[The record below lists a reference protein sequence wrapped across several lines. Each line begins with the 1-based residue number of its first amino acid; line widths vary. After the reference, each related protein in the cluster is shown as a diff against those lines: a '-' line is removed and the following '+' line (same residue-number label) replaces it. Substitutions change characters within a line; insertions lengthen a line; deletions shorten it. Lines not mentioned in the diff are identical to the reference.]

1 MGVKA
6 PTVEV
11 VKDLLGAQSVQS
23 LITFVVAFLLWRL
36 SIAGITK
43 FYARRFVSR
52 FIPRVPTYASIT
64 KSIVAALIWIAAA
77 IELLHIWK
85 VDVTPALWSAGLFSV
100 VIAIGAQATVR
111 DLLTGA
117 FFLFEDAFDVGDGV
131 ELTTTNGVVT
141 GTVEAVNLRETRIVD
156 MRGYLLSIPNGSI
169 VFVANTT
176 RLPARHAMR
185 VTLPLRM
192 DVTSLRQRVTE
203 IVNECVRS
211 SNYGIGGAAVRLED
225 ITPESASLSIDFQV
239 PRQHALEAE
248 STMRERIVTKLQADG
263 LLPGGQKDQK

>member
-1 MGVKA
+1 MKA
-6 PTVEV
+6 ATVEQ
-11 VKDLLGAQSVQS
+11 VKDLLGAHWVQS
-23 LITFVVAFLLWRL
+23 LITIVVALLLWRL

-64 KSIVAALIWIAAA
+64 KSIVGAFLLVIAV

-85 VDVTPALWSAGLFSV
+85 VDITPALWSAGLFSV

-131 ELTTTNGVVT
+131 ELTTTNGVVS
-141 GTVEAVNLRETRIVD
+141 GTVEAVNLRETRLVD
-156 MRGYLLSIPNGSI
+156 TRGYLVSIPNGSI

-185 VTLPLRM
+185 VSLPLRT
-192 DVTSLRQRVTE
+192 DVSSLRQRVTE
-203 IVNECVRS
+203 IVNDAIKS
-211 SNYGIGGAAVRLED
+211 SNYGIGGATVRLDD
-225 ITPESASLSIDFQV
+225 ITADSATFSIDFQV
-239 PRQHALEAE
+239 PRQHAIEAE
-248 STMRERIVTKLQADG
+248 ATLRERIAAKLQADG
-263 LLPGGQKDQK
+263 LLPGAHKDQA

>member
-1 MGVKA
+1 VKA
-6 PTVEV
+6 ATVEV
-11 VKDLLGAQSVQS
+11 VKDLLGAQWVQS
-23 LITFVVAFLLWRL
+23 LITIVIAFLLLRL

-64 KSIVAALIWIAAA
+64 KSIVGALIWVAAI

-85 VDVTPALWSAGLFSV
+85 ADVTPALWSAGLFSV

-141 GTVEAVNLRETRIVD
+141 GLVEAVNLRETRVVD
-156 MRGYLLSIPNGSI
+156 SRGYLVSIPNGSI

-185 VTLPLRM
+185 VTLPLRS
-192 DVTSLRQRVTE
+192 DVSSLRQRVTE
-203 IVNECVRS
+203 IVNESVKS
-211 SNYGIGGAAVRLED
+211 SNFGIGAAAVRLED
-225 ITPESASLSIDFQV
+225 ITPDSASFSIDFQV
-239 PRQHALEAE
+239 PRQHAIEAE
-248 STMRERIVTKLQADG
+248 STLRERIVAKLQADG
-263 LLPGGQKDQK
+263 LLPGGQKDQN

>member
-1 MGVKA
+1 VKA
-6 PTVEV
+6 ATVEV
-11 VKDLLGAQSVQS
+11 VKDLLGAQWVQS
-23 LITFVVAFLLWRL
+23 LITIVIAFLLWRL

-64 KSIVAALIWIAAA
+64 KSIVGALIWVAAI

-85 VDVTPALWSAGLFSV
+85 ADVTPALWSAGLFSV

-141 GTVEAVNLRETRIVD
+141 GIVEAVNLRETRIVD
-156 MRGYLLSIPNGSI
+156 MRGYLVSIPNGSI

-185 VTLPLRM
+185 VTLPLRS
-192 DVTSLRQRVTE
+192 DVSSLRQRVTE
-203 IVNECVRS
+203 IVNESVKS
-211 SNYGIGGAAVRLED
+211 SNFGIGAAAVRLED
-225 ITPESASLSIDFQV
+225 ITPDSASFSIDFQV
-239 PRQHALEAE
+239 PRQHAIEAE
-248 STMRERIVTKLQADG
+248 STLRERIVAKLQADG
-263 LLPGGQKDQK
+263 LLPGGQKDQN

>member
-1 MGVKA
+1 VKA
-6 PTVEV
+6 PTVVV

-23 LITFVVAFLLWRL
+23 LITLIVAFLLWRL

-64 KSIVAALIWIAAA
+64 KSIVAALIWVAAI

-141 GTVEAVNLRETRIVD
+141 GIVEAVNLRETRIVD
-156 MRGYLLSIPNGSI
+156 MRGYLVSIPNGSI

-185 VTLPLRM
+185 VTLPLRS
-192 DVTSLRQRVTE
+192 DVSSLRQRVTE
-203 IVNECVRS
+203 IVNDSVRS
-211 SNYGIGGAAVRLED
+211 SDFGIGGAAVRLVD
-225 ITPESASLSIDFQV
+225 ITPDTASFSIDFQV
-239 PRQHALEAE
+239 PRQHAIEAE
-248 STMRERIVTKLQADG
+248 STLRERIVAKLQADG
-263 LLPGGQKDQK
+263 LLPGGQKDQN

>member
-1 MGVKA
+1 VKA
-6 PTVEV
+6 ATVDE
-11 VKDLLGAQSVQS
+11 VKDLLGTHWVQSV
-23 LITFVVAFLLWRL
+23 ITIVVAFLLWRL

-43 FYARRFVSR
+43 FYARRFVSH
-52 FIPRVPTYASIT
+52 FIPRVPTYAGIT
-64 KSIVAALIWIAAA
+64 KSMVGALILIAAV

-85 VDVTPALWSAGLFSV
+85 VDITPALLSAGLFSV

-141 GTVEAVNLRETRIVD
+141 GVVEALNLRETRLVD
-156 MRGYLLSIPNGSI
+156 MRGYLVSIPNGSI

-185 VTLPLRM
+185 VTLPLRS
-192 DVTSLRQRVTE
+192 DVGSLRQRVTE
-203 IVNECVRS
+203 IVNESVTS
-211 SNYGIGGAAVRLED
+211 SNFGIGAATVRLED
-225 ITPESASLSIDFQV
+225 ISPDSASFSIDFQV
-239 PRQHALEAE
+239 TRQHAVEAE
-248 STMRERIVTKLQADG
+248 STLRERIVAGLQADG

>member
-1 MGVKA
+1 VKA
-6 PTVEV
+6 ATVEV
-11 VKDLLGAQSVQS
+11 VKDLLGVQRVQS
-23 LITFVVAFLLWRL
+23 LITIVIAFLLWRL

-64 KSIVAALIWIAAA
+64 KSIVGALIFVVAV

-85 VDVTPALWSAGLFSV
+85 VDITPALWSAGLFSV

-117 FFLFEDAFDVGDGV
+117 FFLFEDAFDIGDGV

-141 GTVEAVNLRETRIVD
+141 GLVEAVNLRETRVVD
-156 MRGYLLSIPNGSI
+156 SRGYLVSIPNGSI

-185 VTLPLRM
+185 ITLPLRT
-192 DVTSLRQRVTE
+192 DVSTLRQRVTE
-203 IVNECVRS
+203 IVNEAVRS
-211 SNYGIGGAAVRLED
+211 SNFGIGAAAVRLED
-225 ITPESASLSIDFQV
+225 IAADSVSFGIDFQV
-239 PRQHALEAE
+239 PRQHAIEAE
-248 STMRERIVTKLQADG
+248 STLRERIVAKLQADG
-263 LLPGGQKDQK
+263 LLPGGQMDQK